1 MKKRLTTTLFA
12 PFTRLS
18 VQRLRVGMGGWW
30 GRVEEVQEIKDKH
43 EVGMK
48 ETVRGKKLEE
58 NMGKRRKKRKGSRKR
73 YW

>member
-1 MKKRLTTTLFA
+1 M
-12 PFTRLS
+12 
-18 VQRLRVGMGGWW
+18 
-30 GRVEEVQEIKDKH
+30 EEVQEIKDKH